1 MKHSRLFY
9 PLTFICSLVYFAS
22 YLTRLNYQVMIAAV
36 AEAEQLA
43 KSTVSLAVTALFIS
57 YGLGQLLAGVL
68 GDKAEP
74 ETLILAG
81 LGGSVVINF
90 LMPLVPG
97 VTARTALWGING
109 LFQAMI
115 WPPAVRLLSA
125 NLDNKEY
132 EKAVFWMNTAAMIAN
147 ILMYLLIPALIRRA
161 GVAAWREEFGISAG
175 VGAAVAVLFLVVSLK
190 LRGNKTAAKDLP
202 GPEQPTLEKNKIR
215 LADILPFVIIGMAV
229 QGLLRDGITTWTP
242 SFLNETFGIN
252 VADSIL
258 LTILLPVSAI
268 VFYRLAAILLKRI
281 GGNEP
286 FCFAFRDTDSFCTAA
301 SDCRPQRTGFQRC
314 SSDDLYRDQ
323 PRDQLCAG
331 LHRAE
336 PVQGRQGCMDRRSVQ
351 FLGIC
356 RKRLIDIRFRETGR
370 RPGMVFY
377 DRDMGCHGG
386 DRSRLLR
393 IHCCKVA
400 DEIHEQSKISTKN
413 RAFSGL

>member
-132 EKAVFWMNTAAMIAN
+132 EKA
-147 ILMYLLIPALIRRA
+147 
-161 GVAAWREEFGISAG
+161 
-175 VGAAVAVLFLVVSLK
+175 
-190 LRGNKTAAKDLP
+190 
-202 GPEQPTLEKNKIR
+202 
-215 LADILPFVIIGMAV
+215 
-229 QGLLRDGITTWTP
+229 
-242 SFLNETFGIN
+242 
-252 VADSIL
+252 
-258 LTILLPVSAI
+258 
-268 VFYRLAAILLKRI
+268 AILLKRI

-286 FCFAFRDTDSFCTAA
+286 FCCAMLFVILTASALLLLTAGRRGPVFSAVLLMICSGISHAINYVLVCIAPNRFKGGRVAWIAGLFNFSVYVGSALSTFGFAKLAEGRGWFFTIGTWVVMAVIGAA
-301 SDCRPQRTGFQRC
+301 SCGFIAAKWQT
-314 SSDDLYRDQ
+314 
-323 PRDQLCAG
+323 
-331 LHRAE
+331 
-336 PVQGRQGCMDRRSVQ
+336 
-351 FLGIC
+351 
-356 RKRLIDIRFRETGR
+356 RF
-370 RPGMVFY
+370 M
-377 DRDMGCHGG
+377 
-386 DRSRLLR
+386 
-393 IHCCKVA
+393 
-400 DEIHEQSKISTKN
+400 N
-413 RAFSGL
+413 RVK

>member
-9 PLTFICSLVYFAS
+9 PLTFICSFVYFAS

-147 ILMYLLIPALIRRA
+147 ILMYLLIPVLIRRA
-161 GVAAWREEFGISAG
+161 GVAAWRAEFGISAG

-202 GPEQPTLEKNKIR
+202 GPEHPALEKNKIR
-215 LADILPFVIIGMAV
+215 LVDILPFVIIGMAV

-242 SFLNETFGIN
+242 SFLNETFGLN

-286 FCFAFRDTDSFCTAA
+286 FCCALLFVILTAA
-301 SDCRPQRTGFQRC
+301 ALLLLTAGRRGPVFSAVLLMICTGISHAINYVLVCIAPNRFKGGRVAWI
-314 SSDDLYRDQ
+314 
-323 PRDQLCAG
+323 AG
-331 LHRAE
+331 LFNFSVYVGSASSTFGFAKLAE
-336 PVQGRQGCMDRRSVQ
+336 GRGWFFTIGTWVVMAVIGAASCGFIAAKWQT
-351 FLGIC
+351 
-356 RKRLIDIRFRETGR
+356 RF
-370 RPGMVFY
+370 M
-377 DRDMGCHGG
+377 
-386 DRSRLLR
+386 
-393 IHCCKVA
+393 
-400 DEIHEQSKISTKN
+400 N
-413 RAFSGL
+413 RVK